1 MARTRET
8 ISADNGAPKPDKRN
22 RKRFIV
28 YADESG
34 KPDLSTV
41 PDELRGAIPGA
52 PPPATGPTAS
62 PESVEPPPEPLDPA
76 IMQMLLPLVCA
87 LEASILGPRMGI
99 DVHKARE
106 LITPPEPMANGI
118 VMAATKVA
126 NKYGGTLG
134 RYQDEL
140 ALAAVLVMWQ
150 TAAFG
155 ALRQYAAQNA
165 PPVQTPPPPPDVHH
179 STQPEPPPAPPVAPE
194 PVTKSVDIG
203 ESLFTGGSDA

>member
-34 KPDLSTV
+34 RPDLSTV

-52 PPPATGPTAS
+52 PPPSAGPAGPAAPT
-62 PESVEPPPEPLDPA
+62 EPVEPLDPA
-76 IMQMLLPLVCA
+76 IMQMLLPLVVA
-87 LEASILGPRMGI
+87 LEASIIGPRMGI
-99 DVHKARE
+99 DVHVARG
-106 LITPPEPMANGI
+106 LITPPEPIADGI
-118 VMAATKVA
+118 VRAATKVA

-140 ALAAVLVMWQ
+140 ALAAVLLMWQ

-155 ALRQYAAQNA
+155 ELRRYQAQNA

-179 STQPEPPPAPPVAPE
+179 STQAEPAPPPAPE
-194 PVTKSVDIG
+194 TKVVDIG
-203 ESLFTGGSDA
+203 ESLFNGGKDA